1 MNRVRS
7 FLAEYH
13 PIVHSLM
20 IGTVFVRAASSMSMP
35 FLAIYLATN
44 TGMNE
49 VMIGL
54 TIGASS
60 LAGAFGGFVGG
71 TLSDLFGRRRVMLGA
86 LYVWA
91 IVFFGFAVGESPLL
105 FLLLSVLGGLCRS
118 FYEPVSQALMA
129 DVTESQKRLRVFS
142 LRYMCINIGVA
153 VGPLL
158 GAYLAL
164 RGDSLP
170 FLVTA
175 VVYLLYV
182 VSLQGMLSHFGI
194 KQIEGQKKEP
204 VSFRSTWQVVTH
216 DVALRFFLIG
226 GILVSVGY
234 SQMTITLSQYVAS
247 TFVDGVK
254 LFAVLMSVN
263 AIAVVVMQYPL
274 ARWAEKRTPLYSIVV
289 GCCFYAL
296 GQVGFA
302 FSFNWSLFI
311 TSMIVFTIGEILT
324 FPASNLFIDRLA
336 PAEMRGAYFGTQSFT
351 SLGQFIGPTF
361 GGFLLAGYG
370 GPIMF
375 VTMAGIT
382 LLSILFYW
390 GGQRQY
396 AMRLAGTEQKNDLLR
411 A

>member
-1 MNRVRS
+1 MNRVRA
-7 FLAEYH
+7 FLAAYH
-13 PIVHSLM
+13 PIVHLLLV
-20 IGTVFVRAASSMSMP
+20 GTVFVRAASSMSMP
-35 FLAIYLATN
+35 FLAIYLATK
-44 TGMNE
+44 TEMNE

-71 TLSDLFGRRRVMLGA
+71 ALSDLFGRRRVMLGA
-86 LYVWA
+86 LYVWSM
-91 IVFFGFAVGESPLL
+91 VFFGFAVGDHPLL

-129 DVTESQKRLRVFS
+129 DITEPAKRFRVFS

-153 VGPLL
+153 AGPLA

-164 RGDSLP
+164 RADSLP
-170 FLVTA
+170 FFVTSA
-175 VVYLLYV
+175 VYLSYV
-182 VSLQGMLSHFGI
+182 LVLQVILNHFGI
-194 KQIEGQKKEP
+194 RQIEGLQKERIT
-204 VSFRSTWQVVTH
+204 FGSTWKVVAQ
-216 DVALRFFLIG
+216 DVALRFFLVG
-226 GILVSVGY
+226 GVLVSIGY
-234 SQMTITLSQYVAS
+234 SQMTVTLSQYVADL
-247 TFVDGVK
+247 FVDGVK

-263 AIAVVVMQYPL
+263 ALVVVLLQYPL
-274 ARWAEKRTPLYSIVV
+274 AKWAEKRTPLYSIVA
-289 GCCFYAL
+289 GCMFYAL

-302 FSFNWSLFI
+302 VSSDWTWFI
-311 TSMIVFTIGEILT
+311 SSMIVFTIGEILT

-336 PAEMRGAYFGTQSFT
+336 PPAMRGAYFGTQSFT

-370 GPIMF
+370 GPSMF

-390 GGQRQY
+390 SGQRQY
-396 AMRLAGTEQKNDLLR
+396 EIRHALSQEKNDLLR
-411 A
+411 L